1 MAFENC
7 GYLTPH
13 CSACSYWVDNS
24 WDFGCSSHAFNECPY
39 LNNVKSRESTL
50 KNAYEYTGPVMIF
63 DECVEQHWTSTT
75 IAISKRKAKSNLT
88 FLQKKEHGYPIN
100 TKVSLPGHINI
111 IEEKKGD
118 R

>member
-1 MAFENC
+1 MAFENG

-39 LNNVKSRESTL
+39 LNNVESRESTL

-63 DECVEQHWTSTT
+63 DECVERHWTGTT

-88 FLQKKEHGYPIN
+88 FQWKKEHGYPIN